1 MNASEG
7 KTKIIE
13 RIGNHQVLL
22 HTKDNLTAGNAAK
35 EAKINNIGEYKTEQA
50 ANVFSLLNS
59 LNIPTAFIKKQD
71 KNSLLC
77 YACGMLPL
85 EIVVRRY
92 AFGSYLK
99 RNPEMK
105 KENGAI
111 RFDEPIVEFFHKE
124 SVITPPLVEKACQ
137 MSEGE
142 ARSKFLHSGKWEEGV
157 YADPL
162 IIPKDEKWDLYD
174 PYANLK
180 DSKILMSINPELSIK
195 DLKELKENIILPS
208 FYALEK
214 AWAKIKMEEKPI
226 TLVDIKFE
234 VGKKEA
240 DGKIVLADVV
250 DNDSWRIWIDG
261 NPNQQLDKQLFRDG
275 ASLSTV
281 NEKYKKVAELTKGFL
296 IK

>member
-71 KNSLLC
+71 KNTLLC

-124 SVITPPLVEKACQ
+124 SVVTPPLVEKACQ

-142 ARSKFLHSGKWEEGV
+142 ARSRFLHSGKWEEGV

-162 IIPKDEKWDLYD
+162 IIPKDKKWDLYD
-174 PYANLK
+174 PYADLK
-180 DSKILMSINPELSIK
+180 DSKILMSINPELSLKDFKRIK
-195 DLKELKENIILPS
+195 RK
-208 FYALEK
+208 
-214 AWAKIKMEEKPI
+214 
-226 TLVDIKFE
+226 
-234 VGKKEA
+234 
-240 DGKIVLADVV
+240 
-250 DNDSWRIWIDG
+250 DNS
-261 NPNQQLDKQLFRDG
+261 
-275 ASLSTV
+275 AV
-281 NEKYKKVAELTKGFL
+281 FL
-296 IK
+296 CYRKSVCKN